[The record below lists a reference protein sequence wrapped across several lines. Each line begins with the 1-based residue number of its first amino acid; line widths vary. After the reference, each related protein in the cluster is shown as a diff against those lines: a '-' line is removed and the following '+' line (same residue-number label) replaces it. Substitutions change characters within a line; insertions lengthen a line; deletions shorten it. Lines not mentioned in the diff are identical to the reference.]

1 MTTLTRLVSLL
12 APPLAIVGICLAV
25 APALSEQPDRRYEYA
40 DSTQAL
46 ADEREVSRIAEI
58 QAETDRICNVQHGP
72 NSAAVFVDG
81 AAYCA
86 VGRELKKLE
95 K

>member
-1 MTTLTRLVSLL
+1 MKALTSFL
-12 APPLAIVGICLAV
+12 AFWLSIIGICVVA
-25 APALSEQPDRRYEYA
+25 APALREQPDRRYEYA

-46 ADEREVSRIAEI
+46 ADEREVARIEAI
-58 QAETDRICNVQHGP
+58 QARFQADCFVQQGD
-72 NSAAVFVDG
+72 NSVAVFKDG

-86 VGRELKKLE
+86 VGRELKRVK

>member
-1 MTTLTRLVSLL
+1 MKALTSFP
-12 APPLAIVGICLAV
+12 AFWLAIVGICLAV
-25 APALSEQPDRRYEYA
+25 APALSEQPDRRAEYT

-46 ADEREVSRIAEI
+46 ADEREVARIEAI
-58 QAETDRICNVQHGP
+58 QARFQADCFVQQGD

-86 VGRELKKLE
+86 VGRELKRVK